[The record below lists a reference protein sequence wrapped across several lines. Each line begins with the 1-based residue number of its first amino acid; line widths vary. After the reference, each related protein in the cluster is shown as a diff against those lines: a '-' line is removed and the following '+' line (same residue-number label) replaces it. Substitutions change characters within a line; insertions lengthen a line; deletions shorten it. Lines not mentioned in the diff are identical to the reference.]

1 MTTGALGCDSAG
13 VAAGAVPPGVAA
25 GDGVIGLVGVAPGGG
40 DVGPPC
46 SRTVNTSDVSW
57 IIGAGYSAMGSVV
70 QTRRFAGRESKVERG
85 SHKNKPTSSPT
96 SESPQWAFESNAE
109 QDAADFAEEVCQ
121 YEVDRDDGE
130 E

>member
-1 MTTGALGCDSAG
+1 MTTGALGCNSAG
-13 VAAGAVPPGVAA
+13 VAAGAMAPGVTP
-25 GDGVIGLVGVAPGGG
+25 GDGVIGLVGVVPGGG

-46 SRTVNTSDVSW
+46 SRAVNTSDVSW
-57 IIGAGYSAMGSVV
+57 IIGDGYSAKGSVV
-70 QTRRFAGRESKVERG
+70 QTRRFAARASKVERG
-85 SHKNKPTSSPT
+85 SHKNKCTPSPT
-96 SESPQWAFESNAE
+96 SESPQWAFESDAE